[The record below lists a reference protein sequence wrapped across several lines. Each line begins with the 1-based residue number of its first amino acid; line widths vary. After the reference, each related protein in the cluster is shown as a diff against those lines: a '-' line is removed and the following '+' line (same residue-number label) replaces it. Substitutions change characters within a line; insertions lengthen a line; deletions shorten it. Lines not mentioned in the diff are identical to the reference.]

1 MNLMQNKF
9 LHKLFI
15 DKCMVSNFIQMKNS
29 NQFSDCMNLISF
41 NGSFFFL
48 VHASLRKI
56 LQLLKNK
63 AITIK
68 KFICFSISLILR
80 SKIIVET
87 IFI

>member
-1 MNLMQNKF
+1 MVQLQNKNLNKMNLMQNKF

-15 DKCMVSNFIQMKNS
+15 DKF
-29 NQFSDCMNLISF
+29 
-41 NGSFFFL
+41 
-48 VHASLRKI
+48 
-56 LQLLKNK
+56 KNK